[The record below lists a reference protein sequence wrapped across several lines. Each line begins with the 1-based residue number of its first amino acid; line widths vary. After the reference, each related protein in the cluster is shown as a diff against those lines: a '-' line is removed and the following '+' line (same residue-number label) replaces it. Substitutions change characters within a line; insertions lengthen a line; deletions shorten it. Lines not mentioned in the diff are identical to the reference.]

1 MSKTF
6 ESLTVNLTPNPSPKR
21 RGERIPNILND
32 WPSLSL
38 QERET
43 EGEVIIEASASH
55 SAALIPKLQFGNAND
70 LNTVSQTGPPLAD
83 WDTDILNSPLEKGG
97 SEAKEVCRNAFD
109 LTPLRVFDSKSR
121 RPTHSYEE
129 RGAKQD
135 NSGVHFPLPISGRW
149 LGGGVLNI
157 GLFGFGCVGQGL
169 YDVLNHSQGLKAEI
183 GKICVKDKTKPRSIA
198 REHFTFS
205 RHEVLD
211 SGEHN
216 LVVELTSDADAALEI
231 ITRSLLSGRNV
242 VTAGKKVL
250 AENFE
255 LLYSLQ
261 QQTGAS
267 LLYEAACA
275 GSIPIIRTLEEY
287 YDNELLSSVRGILN
301 GSSNYILSKMELD
314 KLSYHDAL
322 KQAQL
327 AGFAEADPALDVNGT
342 DAKYKLCLLAAHAFG
357 VIIKPEYI
365 YSSGIQN
372 ITPFD
377 INYAAQNNCRI
388 KLVAGIAKDGNS
400 TNGSQGG
407 YRAYVLPRF
416 ISRESPLSNIN
427 YEFNGIEVEGVYSDK
442 QFFVGKGAG
451 SHPTGSAVL
460 SDISAI
466 TYDYK
471 YGYKKLKKRS
481 TSPSRRGSQ
490 FTSGSYVPAES
501 LTGTAG
507 AVRNS
512 AKTVSPDFSRDHR
525 FLESDFTIRLY
536 IRYGDS
542 HDGHDSHDSHEGYDS
557 GNARDFLDRLD
568 LREIEEEYT
577 SAKGN
582 YIIANV
588 GFSSLQSLGAIP
600 DGVFVCE
607 V

>member
-1 MSKTF
+1 MSK
-6 ESLTVNLTPNPSPKR
+6 LLPNNSTTL
-21 RGERIPNILND
+21 IHSNTLVPNFPVGNA
-32 WPSLSL
+32 LS
-38 QERET
+38 R
-43 EGEVIIEASASH
+43 EASASL
-55 SAALIPKLQFGNAND
+55 SATLI
-70 LNTVSQTGPPLAD
+70 TVPAESLKEDSAINISNSFAESLTGDSAK
-83 WDTDILNSPLEKGG
+83 TRRGEK
-97 SEAKEVCRNAFD
+97 
-109 LTPLRVFDSKSR
+109 
-121 RPTHSYEE
+121 PT
-129 RGAKQD
+129 
-135 NSGVHFPLPISGRW
+135 
-149 LGGGVLNI
+149 LNI

-169 YDVLNHSQGLKAEI
+169 YDVLNHSQGLKASI
-183 GKICVKDKTKPRSIA
+183 GKICVKDKTKPRTIDMDY
-198 REHFTFS
+198 FTFNKQ
-205 RHEVLD
+205 EVLT
-211 SGEHN
+211 SKEHN
-216 LVVELTSDADAALEI
+216 LIVELTSDADAALEI
-231 ITRSLLSGRNV
+231 IGSSLAKGQSV

-255 LLYSLQ
+255 LLYRLQ

-301 GSSNYILSKMELD
+301 GSSNYILSKMEFD

-327 AGFAEADPALDVNGT
+327 AGFAEADPSLDVDGT

-357 VIIKPEYI
+357 IIVKPEYI
-365 YSSGIQN
+365 FNSGIQN

-388 KLVAGIAKDGNS
+388 KLIAGIEKDN
-400 TNGSQGG
+400 GG
-407 YRAYVLPRF
+407 YRAYVLPKF

-471 YGYKKLKKRS
+471 YGYKKLKKR
-481 TSPSRRGSQ
+481 TRP
-490 FTSGSYVPAES
+490 VPVGDAYMRPLLKE
-501 LTGTAG
+501 GE
-507 AVRNS
+507 
-512 AKTVSPDFSRDHR
+512 VSIPDFSQDHR

-536 IRYGDS
+536 IRYQ
-542 HDGHDSHDSHEGYDS
+542 
-557 GNARDFLDRLD
+557 GNSRDFLDRLD
-568 LREIEEEYT
+568 LHEIEEEYT

-588 GFSSLQSLGAIP
+588 GFKSLLNQKKIP
-600 DGVFVCE
+600 AGIFVCE

>member
-1 MSKTF
+1 M
-6 ESLTVNLTPNPSPKR
+6 
-21 RGERIPNILND
+21 
-32 WPSLSL
+32 
-38 QERET
+38 
-43 EGEVIIEASASH
+43 
-55 SAALIPKLQFGNAND
+55 
-70 LNTVSQTGPPLAD
+70 
-83 WDTDILNSPLEKGG
+83 
-97 SEAKEVCRNAFD
+97 
-109 LTPLRVFDSKSR
+109 
-121 RPTHSYEE
+121 
-129 RGAKQD
+129 
-135 NSGVHFPLPISGRW
+135 
-149 LGGGVLNI
+149 
-157 GLFGFGCVGQGL
+157 GQGL

-231 ITRSLLSGRNV
+231 ITSSLLSGRNV

-314 KLSYHDAL
+314 KLTYHDAL

-388 KLVAGIAKDGNS
+388 KLVAGIAKDN
-400 TNGSQGG
+400 GG

-416 ISRESPLSNIN
+416 ISRDRPLSNIN

-442 QFFVGKGAG
+442 QLFVGKGAG

-471 YGYKKLKKRS
+471 YGYKKLAKRNL
-481 TSPSRRGSQ
+481 SPCRRGSQ
-490 FTSGSYVPAES
+490 LQNGENILHTDFSIQTVSSHVPVESLKEDSAVNISNSFAES
-501 LTGTAG
+501 LSGD
-507 AVRNS
+507 S

-525 FLESDFTIRLY
+525 FLESDFNIRLY
-536 IRYGDS
+536 IRYRDS
-542 HDGHDSHDSHEGYDS
+542 HDGHDS

-568 LREIEEEYT
+568 LQSIEEEYT
-577 SAKGN
+577 SRKGN

-588 GFSSLQSLGAIP
+588 GFSSLQSLAAIP

>member
-1 MSKTF
+1 MSNPYIASPRRRGSQSPNGANNLNTESIADQVTLQSVPEEF
-6 ESLTVNLTPNPSPKR
+6 LTAPAVLEEDSAEYGITLVAESLTGDSAKTLKVINP
-21 RGERIPNILND
+21 
-32 WPSLSL
+32 
-38 QERET
+38 T
-43 EGEVIIEASASH
+43 
-55 SAALIPKLQFGNAND
+55 
-70 LNTVSQTGPPLAD
+70 
-83 WDTDILNSPLEKGG
+83 
-97 SEAKEVCRNAFD
+97 
-109 LTPLRVFDSKSR
+109 
-121 RPTHSYEE
+121 
-129 RGAKQD
+129 
-135 NSGVHFPLPISGRW
+135 
-149 LGGGVLNI
+149 LNI

-169 YDVLNHSQGLKAEI
+169 YDVLNHSQGLKASI
-183 GKICVKDKTKPRSIA
+183 GKICVKDKTKPRTIDM
-198 REHFTFS
+198 EYFTFNK
-205 RHEVLD
+205 HEVLG
-211 SGEHN
+211 SEEHN
-216 LVVELTSDADAALEI
+216 LIVELTSDADAALEI
-231 ITRSLLSGRNV
+231 IGSSLAKGQSV

-255 LLYSLQ
+255 LLYRLQ

-287 YDNELLSSVRGILN
+287 YDNELLSSVKGILN
-301 GSSNYILSKMELD
+301 GSSNYILSKMEFD

-357 VIIKPEYI
+357 IIVKPSCI
-365 YSSGIQN
+365 FNSGIQN

-388 KLVAGIAKDGNS
+388 KLIAGIAKIGNS
-400 TNGSQGG
+400 TNGSPGG

-416 ISRESPLSNIN
+416 VSRDSPLSNIN

-471 YGYKKLKKRS
+471 YGYKKLKKRKDS
-481 TSPSRRGSQ
+481 TVGEGRDR
-490 FTSGSYVPAES
+490 PATE
-501 LTGTAG
+501 A
-507 AVRNS
+507 
-512 AKTVSPDFSRDHR
+512 PDFSQDHR

-536 IRYGDS
+536 IRYQ
-542 HDGHDSHDSHEGYDS
+542 
-557 GNARDFLDRLD
+557 GNARDSLALLDIRS
-568 LREIEEEYT
+568 IEEEYT

-588 GFSSLQSLGAIP
+588 GFKSLFNLLNTP
-600 DGVFVCE
+600 NDLFVCE
-607 V
+607 VLPY